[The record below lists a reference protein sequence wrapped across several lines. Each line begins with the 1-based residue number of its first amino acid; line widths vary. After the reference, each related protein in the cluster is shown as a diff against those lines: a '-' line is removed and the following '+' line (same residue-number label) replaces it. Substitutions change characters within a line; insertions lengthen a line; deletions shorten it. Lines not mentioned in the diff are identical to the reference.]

1 MKFSELPEQVQETL
15 AKEKGLLHLKKINT
29 PYEVLVYNEAG
40 TRFFNARR
48 VQSAWQDNNGNY
60 MPYGG
65 GSKWTIKYGEM
76 GFRTCRNP
84 FGEIDAE
91 LRMGK
96 TFGKSKNGTVIPNSV
111 ATKKEVLALIDQIGI
126 F

>member
-1 MKFSELPEQVQETL
+1 MRFSELPQQVQDSLTSEQS
-15 AKEKGLLHLKKINT
+15 LLHLKQVNT
-29 PYEVLVYNEAG
+29 AYEVLVYNKTG

-48 VQSAWQDNNGNY
+48 IQSSWQGNGAY
-60 MPYGG
+60 MPFGG
-65 GSKWTIKYGEM
+65 GSEWTIRYGEM

-84 FGEIDAE
+84 FGGIDAE

-111 ATKKEVLALIDQIGI
+111 ATKQEVLALIAQIGI

>member
-1 MKFSELPEQVQETL
+1 MRFSELPQQVQDSLTSEQS
-15 AKEKGLLHLKKINT
+15 LLHLKQVNT
-29 PYEVLVYNEAG
+29 AYEVLVYNKSG
-40 TRFFNARR
+40 TRFFHARR
-48 VQSAWQDNNGNY
+48 VQSSWQGNGAY
-60 MPYGG
+60 MPFGG
-65 GSKWTIKYGEM
+65 GSMWSINYGEM

-96 TFGKSKNGTVIPNSV
+96 TFGKSKNGTVIPKSV
-111 ATKKEVLALIDQIGI
+111 GTKREVLALITEIGI

>member
-1 MKFSELPEQVQETL
+1 MRFSELPQQVQDSLTSEQN
-15 AKEKGLLHLKKINT
+15 LLHLKQVNT
-29 PYEVLVYNEAG
+29 AYEVLVYNKTG

-48 VQSAWQDNNGNY
+48 VQSSWHGNGAY
-60 MPYGG
+60 MPFGG
-65 GSKWTIKYGEM
+65 GSKWTIRYGEM

-84 FGEIDAE
+84 FGGIDAE

-96 TFGKSKNGTVIPNSV
+96 TFGKSENGTVIPNSV
-111 ATKKEVLALIDQIGI
+111 GTKREVLALIAEIGI

>member
-1 MKFSELPEQVQETL
+1 MKFSELPKQVQETL
-15 AKEKGLLHLKKINT
+15 TKEKGLLHLKKINT
-29 PYEVLVYNEAG
+29 PYEVLVYNETG

-48 VQSAWQDNNGNY
+48 VQSPWLDNGNY
-60 MPYGG
+60 MPFGG

-76 GFRTCRNP
+76 VFCTCRNP

-96 TFGKSKNGTVIPNSV
+96 TFGKSKNGTVIPQSV

>member
-1 MKFSELPEQVQETL
+1 MKFSELPQQIQEKLTKDK
-15 AKEKGLLHLKKINT
+15 ANLHLKNINT
-29 PYEVLVYNEAG
+29 SYEVLVYNEAG
-40 TRFFNARR
+40 TRFFNAKR
-48 VQSAWQDNNGNY
+48 VQSSWQDNNGNY

-84 FGEIDAE
+84 FGGIDAE

-111 ATKKEVLALIDQIGI
+111 ATKKEVLALIAQIGI

>member
-1 MKFSELPEQVQETL
+1 MHYTELPIEVQESL
-15 AKEKGLLHLKKINT
+15 AEAKSRLHLKQVNT
-29 PYEVLVYNEAG
+29 AYEVLVYNKTG

-48 VQSAWQDNNGNY
+48 VQSSWQGNGAY
-60 MPYGG
+60 MPFGG
-65 GSKWTIKYGEM
+65 GSEWTIRYGEM

-84 FGEIDAE
+84 FGGIDAE

-111 ATKKEVLALIDQIGI
+111 ATKQEVLALIAQIGI

>member
-1 MKFSELPEQVQETL
+1 MRFTDLPQQVQDALTSEMSH
-15 AKEKGLLHLKKINT
+15 LHLKQVNT
-29 PYEVLVYNEAG
+29 AYEVLVYNKTG

-48 VQSAWQDNNGNY
+48 VQSSWQDSNGNY

-65 GSKWTIKYGEM
+65 GSKWTITYGEM
-76 GFRTCRNP
+76 GYRSCRNP

-96 TFGKSKNGTVIPNSV
+96 TFGRSKNGTVIPKSV
-111 ATKKEVLALIDQIGI
+111 ATKREVLALIAEIGI

>member
-1 MKFSELPEQVQETL
+1 MKFSELPKQVQEALT
-15 AKEKGLLHLKKINT
+15 KEKGLLHLNLNKINT
-29 PYEVLVYNEAG
+29 SYEVLIYNEAG

-65 GSKWTIKYGEM
+65 GSKWVIKYGEM

-91 LRMGK
+91 LCMGK
-96 TFGKSKNGTVIPNSV
+96 TFGKLVPAQLLV
-111 ATKKEVLALIDQIGI
+111 ALRDKK
-126 F
+126 

>member
-1 MKFSELPEQVQETL
+1 MKFSELSQQVQDSLTSEMS
-15 AKEKGLLHLKKINT
+15 LLHLKQVNT
-29 PYEVLVYNEAG
+29 AYEVLVYNKTG
-40 TRFFNARR
+40 TRFFNAKR
-48 VQSAWQDNNGNY
+48 VQSSWHDNNGNY

-91 LRMGK
+91 LRMGN

-111 ATKKEVLALIDQIGI
+111 ATKKEVLALIAQIGI

>member
-15 AKEKGLLHLKKINT
+15 AKEKGLLYLKKINT
-29 PYEVLVYNEAG
+29 PYEVLIYNETG